1 MAYVLTVG
9 QIASRR
15 GPDLVKPT
23 MATLTERLPGV
34 SATRTV
40 GDEFQLLVT
49 AEPLSVVTAIL
60 LLMREGGWHVGVGIG
75 AVEVPTP
82 ADLRE
87 ARGPAFVAA
96 RQAVAEAKGRA
107 DRLRVVAPSPAAPE
121 AEEAEVVLDLLLA
134 LRARRSPAGWAA
146 ADLAEDGLTQ
156 ADVGERLGVSRQ
168 AVQQRLTAARW
179 SMDVAARPVAARL
192 LERADAVACGTGSA
206 GVAVVTA
213 AGASVLVRSAPPLP
227 PALLRRAVL
236 PRPAASTRPD
246 RLLALRPT
254 GERSAQTV
262 RGR

>member
-1 MAYVLTVG
+1 MAYVLTVD

-15 GPDLVKPT
+15 GPDLVTPT

-40 GDEFQLLVT
+40 GDEFQLLFT
-49 AEPLSVVTAIL
+49 ADPVSVVTAIL
-60 LLMREGGWHVGVGIG
+60 LLMRESDWHVGLGIG

-96 RQAVAEAKGRA
+96 RQAVDEAKGRA
-107 DRLRVVAPSPAAPE
+107 DHLRVVATPPAGPE

-146 ADLAEDGLTQ
+146 ADLAEEGLTQ

-179 SMDVAARPVAARL
+179 SLDVAARPVAARL
-192 LERADAVACGTGSA
+192 LERADTVACGA
-206 GVAVVTA
+206 G
-213 AGASVLVRSAPPLP
+213 GPPLARVEP
-227 PALLRRAVL
+227 GSP
-236 PRPAASTRPD
+236 S
-246 RLLALRPT
+246 
-254 GERSAQTV
+254 
-262 RGR
+262 